1 MWKLAARNMLRHKTR
16 TALTLGA
23 IALGVTGLILT
34 GGFVE
39 DIFTQLREATIHSQL
54 GHLQIYRF
62 GYYTAGRKAPHQ
74 YTIEDGQKKI
84 ALLEGLPHVTEI
96 MARVNF
102 SGLLSNGR
110 TSYPII
116 GEGVDPAKEVKLSNY
131 IAIKQGRLL
140 LAKDSYGI
148 MLGNG
153 VAAALRLKPGDNATL
168 MITTPEGALN
178 SLDFTVIGIF
188 QTFSKEY
195 DDRAIRI
202 ALPTASELLGTA
214 AVHSLVFALD
224 SSDSTDE
231 VATLVRQQL
240 PRSEFEVKT
249 WYELSDF
256 YQKTVELY
264 KRHFGVLRVIIL
276 GMVLLSV
283 ANSVNLNIYERIGEL
298 GTLMAIGH
306 RSLGVFKLLIAES
319 LLLGLAGAIL
329 GVVGGALAAITIS
342 QVGISMPPMPNT
354 DFDYVARIKLAPVE
368 VAFAFV
374 IGVCSSALAAIWPAW
389 RASRLSIVE
398 ALAKNI

>member
-1 MWKLAARNMLRHKTR
+1 MWKLAARNILRHKTR

-23 IALGVTGLILT
+23 IALGVIGLILT

-54 GHLQIYRF
+54 GHLQIYRA
-62 GYYTAGRKAPHQ
+62 GYYAAGRKAPHQ
-74 YTIEDGQKKI
+74 YTIENASQKI
-84 ALLEGLPHVTEI
+84 ALLERLPNVTAV
-96 MARVNF
+96 MARVSF

-110 TSYPII
+110 TTYPVI
-116 GEGVDPAKEVKLSNY
+116 GEGVDPAKEQRLSKY
-131 IAIKQGRLL
+131 IAVKQGRLL
-140 LAKDSYGI
+140 LAEDSYGI

-153 VAAALRLKPGDNATL
+153 VASALRLDPGDNATL

-202 ALPTASELLGTA
+202 ALPTASELLATP

-224 SSDSTDE
+224 NSHSTDD

-240 PRSEFEVKT
+240 PPTEFEVKT

-264 KRHFGVLRVIIL
+264 SRHFGVLRVIIL
-276 GMVLLSV
+276 GIVLLSV
-283 ANSVNLNIYERIGEL
+283 ANSVSMNIYERIGEL

-306 RSLGVFKLLIAES
+306 RTQRVFNLLIAES
-319 LLLGLAGAIL
+319 LLLGLAGAVL
-329 GVVGGALAAITIS
+329 GVVVGTLAALTIS
-342 QVGISMPPMPNT
+342 KVGIPMPPMPNT
-354 DFDYVARIKLAPVE
+354 DFDYVAQIKLVPFE
-368 VAFAFV
+368 VGFAFV
-374 IGVCSSALAAIWPAW
+374 IGLCASALAAIWPAW
-389 RASRLSIVE
+389 RVSRLTIVD